1 MIAKQLYGSIVITEP
16 SAKVMTI
23 KPAANAMCM
32 ERVVKLF
39 TKDF

>member
-1 MIAKQLYGSIVITEP
+1 MRQLCGCTIVSAKP
-16 SAKVMTI
+16 SAKVITI
-23 KPAANAMCM
+23 KPAANTMCM